1 FDYLIGVT
9 RNKKWIPPVVSD
21 ALADSGLLF
30 LGFRLEEWAFRV
42 LFRSVISPEGRQRRS
57 RYANVAGQ
65 ILPEEGLFLD
75 PEQARRYLES
85 YLRGSEISIFW
96 GSVDDF
102 IQELSRKWDEAG
114 PALATAADEN
124 PFF

>member
-1 FDYLIGVT
+1 
-9 RNKKWIPPVVSD
+9 
-21 ALADSGLLF
+21 
-30 LGFRLEEWAFRV
+30 V

-57 RYANVAGQ
+57 RYANIAGQ

-75 PEQARRYLES
+75 PERARRYLDKYS
-85 YLRGSEISIFW
+85 GDARIDIYW

-102 IQELSRKWDEAG
+102 MQELSKKWDEAG
-114 PALATAADEN
+114 PQQVAVGDTN